1 MNNKGFT
8 LMELLAVIII
18 LSLLALLANT
28 SVTKVVKDSKVDL
41 YNIQL
46 ENIKLAAESWGADNL
61 YKLPNSGECKY
72 LTVGDLKNYGLLDSE
87 LKDPRNN
94 TDISDS
100 LKIKISSKLT
110 DYGTDVIT
118 YEVNPSNIEAC
129 TSIYPAICTAT
140 TEATVTKGNIPEG
153 KYLPGDEY
161 ICEVAENVF
170 HNFFI
175 LSVNENKVNFIMDRN
190 IANDGSDATAT
201 VGLVEW
207 ISKANYDTEKNQNIV
222 CATDACTEEG
232 PITALNYL
240 YSATSTWTNLER
252 IYEEHTDEGK
262 AYGTI
267 ALNGYARLPK
277 LSELTALSCSTEENS
292 CKAEW
297 LMNYLTT
304 NTYTNVYILDGING
318 YWILD
323 SRESTPNNAW
333 AVNYKNNLTN
343 DTNIYSNTSYG
354 VRPVISV
361 SKANIH

>member
-61 YKLPNSGECKY
+61 YKLPDSGECKY

-100 LKIKISSKLT
+100 LKIKVSSELT
-110 DYGTDVIT
+110 DHGTNIIN
-118 YEVNPSNIEAC
+118 YEVNPSNIETC

-140 TEATVTKGNIPEG
+140 TTATVTKGNVPEG

-161 ICEVAENVF
+161 ICEVSENVF

-175 LSVNENKVNFIMDRN
+175 LSVKENKINLIMDKN
-190 IANDGSDATAT
+190 IASDGSDATAT
-201 VGLVEW
+201 IGFIEW
-207 ISKANYDTEKNQNIV
+207 VSNANYTASKEASVV

-240 YSATSTWTNLER
+240 STATSSWTNLER

-262 AYGTI
+262 SYGTI

-277 LSELTALSCSTEENS
+277 LSELTALDCSTTENS
-292 CKAEW
+292 CKAPW

-304 NTYTNVYILDGING
+304 NTYTNVYTLDGING
-318 YWILD
+318 YWVLD
-323 SRESTPNNAW
+323 SRESYPNNAW
-333 AVNYKNNLTN
+333 AVNYTNNLTN